1 MKCSDC
7 GKTLESNSKF
17 CTHCGTQVLDEK
29 IIDNKEKHTS
39 ELIPPKLKK
48 VLLYILAF
56 ILTVFIMMMIKIT
69 LAING
74 LIPSSEVSGGLLKGV
89 PALLFVG
96 IWLLISGILLKKSR
110 KIIWGFIWLAVVI
123 VSSIYVNYNTT
134 SFDGSNNGLYTPEV
148 ITKPANTRVQTK
160 QRKSSTKSSN
170 NGLYTFEVITIPANT
185 RVQIMN
191 IKPKYYDGI
200 QLKKGRYNV
209 RISKPGYIT
218 GDYYIDVYQDTV
230 TTPITLKKKSSSGN
244 GDKNYKVYRKGN
256 KVVYKIIDTT
266 PCYITYENGVFD
278 KTCGYHINSKG
289 VKIFCTKAK
298 NVCKTADEIR
308 DAMGKVY

>member
-110 KIIWGFIWLAVVI
+110 KIMWGFIWLAVVI

-148 ITKPANTRVQTK
+148 ITKPANTRVQ
-160 QRKSSTKSSN
+160 
-170 NGLYTFEVITIPANT
+170 
-185 RVQIMN
+185 IMN

-209 RISKPGYIT
+209 RVSKPGYIT